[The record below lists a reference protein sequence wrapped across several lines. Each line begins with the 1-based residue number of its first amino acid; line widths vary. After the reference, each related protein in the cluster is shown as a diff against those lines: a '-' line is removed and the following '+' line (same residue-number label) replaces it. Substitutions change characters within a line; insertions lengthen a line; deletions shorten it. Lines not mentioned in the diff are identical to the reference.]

1 MSHQSNTTT
10 ADDPKKY
17 RGEAEEKAA
26 WAKEPLIRTRK
37 YMDDQGFW
45 DDTKEETL
53 LAEVKA
59 EVEAA
64 VKEFESPKD
73 WQQDEPFRHV
83 FGTEHANITEQHQDF
98 LANVERESK

>member
-1 MSHQSNTTT
+1 MYLDAQGYWN
-10 ADDPKKY
+10 D
-17 RGEAEEKAA
+17 
-26 WAKEPLIRTRK
+26 AKE
-37 YMDDQGFW
+37 
-45 DDTKEETL
+45 EAL

-59 EVEAA
+59 QVEEA

-98 LANVERESK
+98 LANVEREANRG